1 MTAIAIRSSAG
12 NSAVAVNERGS
23 SAVAVRPGPGR
34 AVVAAGLRGPE
45 GQPGQPGPPGE
56 ANIAGYGFNI
66 DQLSEGDMLVFNGS
80 AWGNEHK
87 TSLLD
92 GGNF

>member
-34 AVVAAGLRGPE
+34 AVVAAGLRGA
-45 GQPGQPGPPGE
+45 PGKPGVDAAEVSADPNNRLEQRNDGLYVSNDLTPDPL
-56 ANIAGYGFNI
+56 AYYI
-66 DQLSEGDMLVFNGS
+66 LSRS
-80 AWGNEHK
+80 
-87 TSLLD
+87 
-92 GGNF
+92 

>member
-34 AVVAAGLRGPE
+34 AVVAAGLRGA
-45 GQPGQPGPPGE
+45 PGKPGVDAAE
-56 ANIAGYGFNI
+56 
-66 DQLSEGDMLVFNGS
+66 VS
-80 AWGNEHK
+80 ADPNNRLERRN
-87 TSLLD
+87 D
-92 GGNF
+92 GLYVSNDLTPDPLAYYILAKG

>member
-34 AVVAAGLRGPE
+34 AVVAAGLRGA
-45 GQPGQPGPPGE
+45 PGKPGVGAAE
-56 ANIAGYGFNI
+56 
-66 DQLSEGDMLVFNGS
+66 VS
-80 AWGNEHK
+80 ADPNNRLEQRN
-87 TSLLD
+87 D
-92 GGNF
+92 GLYVSNDLTPDPLAYYILAKG

>member
-34 AVVAAGLRGPE
+34 AVVAAGLRGAT
-45 GQPGQPGPPGE
+45 GKPGVDAAEVSSDPNNRLEQR
-56 ANIAGYGFNI
+56 N
-66 DQLSEGDMLVFNGS
+66 
-80 AWGNEHK
+80 
-87 TSLLD
+87 D
-92 GGNF
+92 GLYVSNDLTPDPLAYYILAKG